1 MEEGGEVNRVRQ
13 IQKLA
18 REASVILDNL
28 AELCEKEG
36 IELEYGIFLA
46 DQLDELATYNP
57 ALEKLLK
64 ETTY

>member
-1 MEEGGEVNRVRQ
+1 MEEGGKVNRVRQ

-28 AELCEKEG
+28 AELCEKGG

-64 ETTY
+64 EEK